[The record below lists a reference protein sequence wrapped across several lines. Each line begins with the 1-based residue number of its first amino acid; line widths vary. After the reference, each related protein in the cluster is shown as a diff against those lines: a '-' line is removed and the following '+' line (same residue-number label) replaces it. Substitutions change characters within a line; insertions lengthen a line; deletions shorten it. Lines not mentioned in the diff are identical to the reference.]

1 MNTSKFEGHTPGPW
15 AVSYDGEETLCWP
28 DAIYNPETNA
38 AIVVFE
44 FGTGRVVEEA
54 NAVLIAAAP
63 DLLERVKVL
72 DDALTTI
79 KDCQI
84 QWGMIDDMSVATIKQ
99 IAHDALIEKKD

>member
-1 MNTSKFEGHTPGPW
+1 MNTSKFEGHTPRPW
-15 AVSYDGEETLCWP
+15 TVSYDGEETLCWP

-54 NAVLIAAAP
+54 NAALIAAAP

-72 DDALTTI
+72 EDALRTI
-79 KDCQI
+79 AEYQHTLTADLVTVRE
-84 QWGMIDDMSVATIKQ
+84 DMQNTAR
-99 IAHDALIEKKD
+99 DALKETP